1 VTVEVKLMAIEEN
14 GFLEYLQLQDGVPD
28 LVTKSQLIA
37 RVRAE
42 GYPVSDR
49 QLTFYVSEGLLPRSV
64 RVGSRAGAYPS
75 IVIDLLTWILR
86 ARDGG
91 VPIEALKELLPVW
104 KFLVR
109 ARTRRELDL
118 GELEYVARQ
127 HVSST
132 EGALGVARLVIDVM
146 SCYCSKCRSDI
157 VIVTKSGA
165 KMLMGDPTS
174 TVGFAVARTFDDE
187 EAGPTPRWFASTRV
201 SLASTD
207 RPSSDP
213 TTVILGLKPNEA
225 LPPDPEDERSEFCD
239 QARES
244 VPGG

>member
-1 VTVEVKLMAIEEN
+1 MAIEEN
-14 GFLEYLQLQDGVPD
+14 GFLEYLQLQDGEPD
-28 LVTKSQLIA
+28 LVTKSELIA

-49 QLTFYVSEGLLPRSV
+49 QLTFYVSERLLPRSV
-64 RVGSRAGAYPS
+64 RVGTRAGAYPS

-91 VPIEALKELLPVW
+91 VPIEALRELLPVW

-109 ARTRRELDL
+109 ARSHRELDL
-118 GELEYVARQ
+118 AELEYVARQ

-132 EGALGVARLVIDVM
+132 EGALYVARLVIDVM
-146 SCYCSKCRSDI
+146 SCCCSKCRNDI
-157 VIVTKSGA
+157 VIVKKNGD
-165 KMLMGDPTS
+165 KILMGDATS
-174 TVGFAVARTFDDE
+174 TVGFAVARTIEDAD
-187 EAGPTPRWFASTRV
+187 AGLVPRWFASTRV

-213 TTVILGLKPNEA
+213 TTVILGLKPNVA
-225 LPPDPEDERSEFCD
+225 LPPDPEDDQPEPCD
-239 QARES
+239 QGRES